1 MKKAVH
7 FGAGNIGRGFIGSL
21 LYKSDYDI
29 YFVDIFK
36 ELVDNI
42 NKYQSY
48 NIFILGSDIKKEE
61 VNGVK
66 AIHID
71 DEENLLKAIEDAD
84 VITTSVGVN
93 NLYSIGEKL
102 AYYLNKRLGISDKPL
117 NIMACENA
125 LFATNILKES
135 IYKNSNDNVK
145 KYLDEKVGFPNTA
158 VDRIVPNVD
167 IEKETPIDV
176 AVEEFFEWDIE
187 KNAVVGEL
195 NIKGCELVDDLEPYI
210 ERKLFLLNGSHATTA
225 YLGYLKGY
233 KYIHE
238 AIEDDTINKIVR
250 NLQLEASLGLNF
262 KHKIDMEKLKEYS
275 DKVIE
280 RFRNPYLKDEVVRV
294 GRDPVRKLSNGDR
307 LVSPAKLCLEAGMMP
322 LNIVYGIA
330 AGFAFDYADDPK
342 AMEIQESISTLGL
355 QETVEKVT
363 GLKDETILIDKIVK
377 KYEELKAGEIK

>member
-21 LYKSDYDI
+21 LYKSGYDI
-29 YFVDIFK
+29 YFVDVFK

-42 NKYQSY
+42 NKFKSY
-48 NIFILGSDIKKEE
+48 NIFILGNDIKRE
-61 VNGVK
+61 VVDGVK

-93 NLYSIGEKL
+93 NLYGIGEKL
-102 AYYLNKRLGISDKPL
+102 AYYLEKRFEKNDLPL
-117 NIMACENA
+117 DIMACENA
-125 LFATNILKES
+125 LFATNILKDS
-135 IYKNSNDNVK
+135 IYENSSETLK

-187 KNAVVGEL
+187 KDAVKGDFD
-195 NIKGCELVDDLEPYI
+195 IKGCELVDDLEPYI

-238 AIEDDTINKIVR
+238 AILDDTIDKIVR
-250 NLQLEASLGLNF
+250 NLQLEASFGLNN
-262 KHKIDMEKLKEYS
+262 KHKIGMDKLKEYS

-280 RFRNPYLKDEVVRV
+280 RFKNPHLKDEVVRV

-307 LVSPAKLCLEAGMMP
+307 LVSPAKLSFETGLMP
-322 LNIVYGIA
+322 ENILYGIA
-330 AGFAFDYADDPK
+330 AGFAFDYKDDPK
-342 AMEIQESISTLGL
+342 AMEIQESISNLGL
-355 QETVEKVT
+355 EDTVKKVT
-363 GLKDETILIDKIVK
+363 GLDETILIDKIVK
-377 KYEELKAGEIK
+377 KYKELKSGKIK

>member
-21 LYKSDYDI
+21 LYKSGYDI
-29 YFVDIFK
+29 YFVDVFK
-36 ELVDNI
+36 KLVDNI
-42 NKYQSY
+42 NKFKSY
-48 NIFILGSDIKKEE
+48 NIFILGNDIKKE
-61 VNGVK
+61 VVDGVK

-71 DEENLLKAIEDAD
+71 DEGNLLKAIEDAD

-93 NLYSIGEKL
+93 NLYGIGERL
-102 AYYLNKRLGISDKPL
+102 AYYLERRFEKNDLPL
-117 NIMACENA
+117 DIMACENA
-125 LFATNILKES
+125 LFATNILRDS
-135 IYKNSNDNVK
+135 IYKNSSETLK
-145 KYLDEKVGFPNTA
+145 EYLDEKVGFPNTA

-187 KNAVVGEL
+187 KNAVKGDFD
-195 NIKGCELVDDLEPYI
+195 IKGCELVDDLEPYI

-238 AIEDDTINKIVR
+238 AILDETIDKIVR
-250 NLQLEASLGLNF
+250 NLQLEASFGLNN
-262 KHKIDMEKLKEYS
+262 KHKIGMDKLKEYS

-280 RFRNPYLKDEVVRV
+280 RFKNPHLKDEVVRV

-307 LVSPAKLCLEAGMMP
+307 LVSPAKLCLETGMMP
-322 LNIVYGIA
+322 ENILYGIA
-330 AGFAFDYADDPK
+330 AGFAFDYKDDPK

-355 QETVEKVT
+355 EETVKKVT
-363 GLKDETILIDKIVK
+363 GLNENILIDKIVK
-377 KYEELKAGEIK
+377 KYNELKFGKIK

>member
-21 LYKSDYDI
+21 LYKSGYDI
-29 YFVDIFK
+29 YFVDVFK

-42 NKYQSY
+42 NKFKSY
-48 NIFILGSDIKKEE
+48 NIFILGNDIKRE
-61 VNGVK
+61 VVDGVK

-71 DEENLLKAIEDAD
+71 DEENLLKVIEDAD

-93 NLYSIGEKL
+93 NLYGIGEKL
-102 AYYLNKRLGISDKPL
+102 AYYLEKRFEKNDLPL
-117 NIMACENA
+117 DIMACENA
-125 LFATNILKES
+125 LFATNILKDS
-135 IYKNSNDNVK
+135 IYKNSSETLK

-187 KNAVVGEL
+187 KDAVKGDFD
-195 NIKGCELVDDLEPYI
+195 IKGCELVDDLEPYI

-238 AIEDDTINKIVR
+238 AILDDTIDKIVR
-250 NLQLEASLGLNF
+250 NLQLEASFGLNN
-262 KHKIDMEKLKEYS
+262 KHKIGMDKLKEYS

-280 RFRNPYLKDEVVRV
+280 RFKNPHLKDEVVRV

-307 LVSPAKLCLEAGMMP
+307 LVSPAKLSFETGLMP
-322 LNIVYGIA
+322 ENILYGIA
-330 AGFAFDYADDPK
+330 AGFAFDYKDDPK
-342 AMEIQESISTLGL
+342 AMEIQESISNLGL
-355 QETVEKVT
+355 EETVKKVT
-363 GLKDETILIDKIVK
+363 GLDETILIDKIVK
-377 KYEELKAGEIK
+377 KYKELKSGKIK

>member
-21 LYKSDYDI
+21 LYKSGYDI
-29 YFVDIFK
+29 YFVDVFK

-42 NKYQSY
+42 NKFKSY
-48 NIFILGSDIKKEE
+48 NIFILGNDIKKE
-61 VNGVK
+61 VVDGVK

-71 DEENLLKAIEDAD
+71 DEENLLKAIADAD

-93 NLYSIGEKL
+93 NLYGIGEKL
-102 AYYLNKRLGISDKPL
+102 AYYLERRFEKNDLPL
-117 NIMACENA
+117 DIMACENA
-125 LFATNILKES
+125 LFATNILRDS
-135 IYKNSNDNVK
+135 IYNNSSENLK
-145 KYLDEKVGFPNTA
+145 AYLDEKVGFPNTA

-187 KNAVVGEL
+187 KDAVKGDFD
-195 NIKGCELVDDLEPYI
+195 IKGCELVDDLEPYI

-238 AIEDDTINKIVR
+238 AILDDTIDKIVR
-250 NLQLEASLGLNF
+250 NLQLEASFGLNN
-262 KHKIDMEKLKEYS
+262 KHKIGMDKLKEYS

-280 RFRNPYLKDEVVRV
+280 RFKNPHLKDEVVRV

-307 LVSPAKLCLEAGMMP
+307 LVSPAKLSFETGLMP
-322 LNIVYGIA
+322 ENILYGIA
-330 AGFAFDYADDPK
+330 AGFAFDYKDDPK
-342 AMEIQESISTLGL
+342 AMEIQESISTLGIE
-355 QETVEKVT
+355 ETVKKVT
-363 GLKDETILIDKIVK
+363 GLNETILIDKIVK
-377 KYEELKAGEIK
+377 KYKELKSGKIK

>member
-21 LYKSDYDI
+21 LYKSGYDI
-29 YFVDIFK
+29 YFVDVFK

-42 NKYQSY
+42 NKFKSY
-48 NIFILGSDIKKEE
+48 NIFILGNDIKKE
-61 VNGVK
+61 VVDGVK

-93 NLYSIGEKL
+93 NLYGIGEKL
-102 AYYLNKRLGISDKPL
+102 AYYLERRFEKNDLPL
-117 NIMACENA
+117 DIMACENA
-125 LFATNILKES
+125 LFATNILRDS
-135 IYKNSNDNVK
+135 IYNNSSENLK
-145 KYLDEKVGFPNTA
+145 AYLDEKVGFPNTA

-187 KNAVVGEL
+187 KDAVKGDFD
-195 NIKGCELVDDLEPYI
+195 IKGCELVDDLEPYI

-238 AIEDDTINKIVR
+238 AILDDTIDKIVR
-250 NLQLEASLGLNF
+250 NLQLEASFGLNN
-262 KHKIDMEKLKEYS
+262 KHKIGMDKLKEYS

-280 RFRNPYLKDEVVRV
+280 RFKNPHLKDEVVRV

-307 LVSPAKLCLEAGMMP
+307 LVSPAKLSFETGLMP
-322 LNIVYGIA
+322 ENILYGIA
-330 AGFAFDYADDPK
+330 AGFAFDYKDDPK
-342 AMEIQESISTLGL
+342 AMEIQESISTLGIE
-355 QETVEKVT
+355 ETVKKVT
-363 GLKDETILIDKIVK
+363 GLNETILIDKIVK
-377 KYEELKAGEIK
+377 KYKELKSGKIK

>member
-21 LYKSDYDI
+21 LYKSGYDI
-29 YFVDIFK
+29 YFVDVFK

-42 NKYQSY
+42 NKFKSY
-48 NIFILGSDIKKEE
+48 NIFILGNDIKKE
-61 VNGVK
+61 VVDGVK

-71 DEENLLKAIEDAD
+71 DEKNLLKAIEDAD

-93 NLYSIGEKL
+93 NLYGIGEKL
-102 AYYLNKRLGISDKPL
+102 AYYLERRFEKNDLPL
-117 NIMACENA
+117 DIMACENA
-125 LFATNILKES
+125 LFATNILRDS
-135 IYKNSNDNVK
+135 IYKNSSETLK
-145 KYLDEKVGFPNTA
+145 AYLDEKIGFPNTA

-187 KNAVVGEL
+187 KDAVKGDFD
-195 NIKGCELVDDLEPYI
+195 IKGCELVDDLEPYI

-238 AIEDDTINKIVR
+238 AILDETIDKIVK
-250 NLQLEASLGLNF
+250 NLQLEASFGLNN
-262 KHKIDMEKLKEYS
+262 KHKIGIDKLKEYS

-280 RFRNPYLKDEVVRV
+280 RFKNPHLKDEVVRV

-307 LVSPAKLCLEAGMMP
+307 LVSPAKLSFETGLMP
-322 LNIVYGIA
+322 ENILYGIA
-330 AGFAFDYADDPK
+330 AGFAFDYKDDPK

-355 QETVEKVT
+355 EETVKKVT
-363 GLKDETILIDKIVK
+363 GLDETILIDKIVK
-377 KYEELKAGEIK
+377 KYKELKSGKIK

>member
-21 LYKSDYDI
+21 LYKSGYDI
-29 YFVDIFK
+29 YFVDVFK

-42 NKYQSY
+42 NKFKSY
-48 NIFILGSDIKKEE
+48 NIFILGNDIKKE
-61 VNGVK
+61 VVDGVK

-71 DEENLLKAIEDAD
+71 DEKNLLKAIEDAD

-93 NLYSIGEKL
+93 NLYGIGEKL
-102 AYYLNKRLGISDKPL
+102 AYYLERRFEKNDLPL
-117 NIMACENA
+117 DIMACENA
-125 LFATNILKES
+125 LFATNILRDS
-135 IYKNSNDNVK
+135 IYKNSSETLK
-145 KYLDEKVGFPNTA
+145 AYLYEKIGFPNTA

-187 KNAVVGEL
+187 KDAVKGDFD
-195 NIKGCELVDDLEPYI
+195 IKGCELVDDLEPYI

-238 AIEDDTINKIVR
+238 AILDDTIDKIVR
-250 NLQLEASLGLNF
+250 NLQLEASFGLNN
-262 KHKIDMEKLKEYS
+262 KHKIGMDKLKEYS

-280 RFRNPYLKDEVVRV
+280 RFKNPHLKDEVVRV

-307 LVSPAKLCLEAGMMP
+307 LVSPVKLSFETGLMP
-322 LNIVYGIA
+322 ENILYGIA
-330 AGFAFDYADDPK
+330 AGFAFDYKDDPK

-355 QETVEKVT
+355 EETVKKVT
-363 GLKDETILIDKIVK
+363 GLDETILIDKIVK
-377 KYEELKAGEIK
+377 KYKELKSGKIK

>member
-21 LYKSDYDI
+21 LYKSGYDI
-29 YFVDIFK
+29 YFVDVFK

-42 NKYQSY
+42 NKFKSY
-48 NIFILGSDIKKEE
+48 NIFILGNDIKKE
-61 VNGVK
+61 VVDGVK

-71 DEENLLKAIEDAD
+71 DEENLLKAIADAD

-93 NLYSIGEKL
+93 NLYGIGEKL
-102 AYYLNKRLGISDKPL
+102 AYYLERRFEKNDLPL
-117 NIMACENA
+117 DIMACENA
-125 LFATNILKES
+125 LFATNILRDS
-135 IYKNSNDNVK
+135 IYKNSSETLK
-145 KYLDEKVGFPNTA
+145 AYLDEKVGFPNTA

-187 KNAVVGEL
+187 KDAVKGDFD
-195 NIKGCELVDDLEPYI
+195 IKGCELVDDLEPYI

-238 AIEDDTINKIVR
+238 AILDDTIDKIVR
-250 NLQLEASLGLNF
+250 NLQLEASFGLNN
-262 KHKIDMEKLKEYS
+262 KHKIEMDKLKEYS

-280 RFRNPYLKDEVVRV
+280 RFKNPHLKDEVVRV

-307 LVSPAKLCLEAGMMP
+307 LVSPAKLSFETGLMP
-322 LNIVYGIA
+322 ENILYGIA
-330 AGFAFDYADDPK
+330 AGFAFDYKDDPK
-342 AMEIQESISTLGL
+342 AMEIQESINTLGL
-355 QETVEKVT
+355 EETVKKVT
-363 GLKDETILIDKIVK
+363 GLDETILIDKIVK
-377 KYEELKAGEIK
+377 KYKELKSGKIK

>member
-21 LYKSDYDI
+21 LYKSGYDI
-29 YFVDIFK
+29 YFVDVFK

-42 NKYQSY
+42 NKFKSY
-48 NIFILGSDIKKEE
+48 NIFILGNDIKKE
-61 VNGVK
+61 VVDGVK

-93 NLYSIGEKL
+93 NLYGIGEKL
-102 AYYLNKRLGISDKPL
+102 AYYLERRFEKNDLPL
-117 NIMACENA
+117 DIMACENA
-125 LFATNILKES
+125 LFATNILRDS
-135 IYKNSNDNVK
+135 IYKNSSENLK
-145 KYLDEKVGFPNTA
+145 AYLDEKVGFPNTA

-187 KNAVVGEL
+187 KDAVKGDFD
-195 NIKGCELVDDLEPYI
+195 IKGCELVDDLEPYI

-238 AIEDDTINKIVR
+238 AILDDTIDKIVR
-250 NLQLEASLGLNF
+250 NLQLEASFGLNN
-262 KHKIDMEKLKEYS
+262 KHKIGMDKLREYS

-280 RFRNPYLKDEVVRV
+280 RFKNPHLKDEVVRV

-307 LVSPAKLCLEAGMMP
+307 LVSPVKLSFETGLMP
-322 LNIVYGIA
+322 ENILYGIA
-330 AGFAFDYADDPK
+330 AGFAFDYKDDPK
-342 AMEIQESISTLGL
+342 AMEIQESINTLGIE
-355 QETVEKVT
+355 ETVKKVT
-363 GLKDETILIDKIVK
+363 GLDETILIDKIVK
-377 KYEELKAGEIK
+377 KYKELKSGKIK

>member
-1 MKKAVH
+1 MMKKAVH

-21 LYKSDYDI
+21 LYKSGYDI
-29 YFVDIFK
+29 YFVDVFK

-42 NKYQSY
+42 NKFKSY
-48 NIFILGSDIKKEE
+48 NIFILGNDIKRE
-61 VNGVK
+61 VVDGVK

-93 NLYSIGEKL
+93 NLYGIGEKL
-102 AYYLNKRLGISDKPL
+102 AYYLEKRFEKNDLPL
-117 NIMACENA
+117 DIMACENA
-125 LFATNILKES
+125 LFATNILKDS
-135 IYKNSNDNVK
+135 IYKNSSETLK

-187 KNAVVGEL
+187 KDAVKGDFD
-195 NIKGCELVDDLEPYI
+195 IKGCELVDDLEPYI

-238 AIEDDTINKIVR
+238 AILDETIDKIVR
-250 NLQLEASLGLNF
+250 NLQLEASFGLNN
-262 KHKIDMEKLKEYS
+262 KHKIGMDKLKEYS

-280 RFRNPYLKDEVVRV
+280 RFKNPHLKDEVVRV

-307 LVSPAKLCLEAGMMP
+307 LVSPAKLSFETGLMP
-322 LNIVYGIA
+322 ENILYGIA
-330 AGFAFDYADDPK
+330 AGFAFDYKDDPK
-342 AMEIQESISTLGL
+342 AMEIQESISNLGIE
-355 QETVEKVT
+355 ETVKKVT
-363 GLKDETILIDKIVK
+363 GLDETILIDKIVK
-377 KYEELKAGEIK
+377 KYKELKSGKIK

>member
-21 LYKSDYDI
+21 LYKSGYDI
-29 YFVDIFK
+29 YFVDVFK

-42 NKYQSY
+42 NKFKSY
-48 NIFILGSDIKKEE
+48 NIFILGNDIKKE
-61 VNGVK
+61 VVDGIK

-93 NLYSIGEKL
+93 NLYGIGEKL
-102 AYYLNKRLGISDKPL
+102 AYYLERRFEKNDLPL
-117 NIMACENA
+117 DVMACENA
-125 LFATNILKES
+125 LFATNILRDS
-135 IYKNSNDNVK
+135 IYKNSSETLK
-145 KYLDEKVGFPNTA
+145 AYLDEKVGFPNTA

-187 KNAVVGEL
+187 KDAVKGDFD
-195 NIKGCELVDDLEPYI
+195 IKGCELVDDLEPYI

-238 AIEDDTINKIVR
+238 AILDDTIDKIVR
-250 NLQLEASLGLNF
+250 NLQLEASFGLNN
-262 KHKIDMEKLKEYS
+262 KHKIGMDKLKEYS

-280 RFRNPYLKDEVVRV
+280 RFKNPHLKDEVVRV

-307 LVSPAKLCLEAGMMP
+307 LVSPAKLSFETGLMP
-322 LNIVYGIA
+322 ENILYGIA
-330 AGFAFDYADDPK
+330 AGFAFDYKDDPK
-342 AMEIQESISTLGL
+342 AIEIQESISTLGL
-355 QETVEKVT
+355 QETVKKVT
-363 GLKDETILIDKIVK
+363 GLNETILIDKIVK
-377 KYEELKAGEIK
+377 KYKELKSGKIE

>member
-21 LYKSDYDI
+21 LYKSGYDI
-29 YFVDIFK
+29 YFVDVFK

-42 NKYQSY
+42 NKFKSY
-48 NIFILGSDIKKEE
+48 NIFILGNDIKKE
-61 VNGVK
+61 VVDGVK

-71 DEENLLKAIEDAD
+71 DEENLLKAIADAD

-93 NLYSIGEKL
+93 NLYGIGEKL
-102 AYYLNKRLGISDKPL
+102 AYYLERRFEKNDLPL
-117 NIMACENA
+117 DIMACENA
-125 LFATNILKES
+125 LFATNILRDS
-135 IYKNSNDNVK
+135 IYKNSSETLK
-145 KYLDEKVGFPNTA
+145 AYLDEKVGFPNTA

-187 KNAVVGEL
+187 KDAVKGDFD
-195 NIKGCELVDDLEPYI
+195 IKGCELVDDLEPYI

-238 AIEDDTINKIVR
+238 AILDDTIDKIVR
-250 NLQLEASLGLNF
+250 NLQLEASFGLNN
-262 KHKIDMEKLKEYS
+262 KHKIGMDKLKEYS

-280 RFRNPYLKDEVVRV
+280 RFKNPHLKDEVVRV

-307 LVSPAKLCLEAGMMP
+307 LVSPAKLSFETGLMP
-322 LNIVYGIA
+322 ENILYGIA
-330 AGFAFDYADDPK
+330 AGFAFDYKDDPK
-342 AMEIQESISTLGL
+342 AMEIQESINTLGL
-355 QETVEKVT
+355 EETVKKVT
-363 GLKDETILIDKIVK
+363 GLDETILIDKIVK
-377 KYEELKAGEIK
+377 KYKELKSGKIK

>member
-21 LYKSDYDI
+21 LYKSGYDI
-29 YFVDIFK
+29 YFVDVFK

-42 NKYQSY
+42 NKFKSY
-48 NIFILGSDIKKEE
+48 NIFILGNDIKKE
-61 VNGVK
+61 VVDGVK

-71 DEENLLKAIEDAD
+71 DEENLLKAIADAD

-93 NLYSIGEKL
+93 NLYGIGEKL
-102 AYYLNKRLGISDKPL
+102 AYYLERRFEKNDLPL
-117 NIMACENA
+117 DIMACENA
-125 LFATNILKES
+125 LFATNILRDS
-135 IYKNSNDNVK
+135 IYKNSSEILK
-145 KYLDEKVGFPNTA
+145 AYLDEKVGFPNTA

-187 KNAVVGEL
+187 KDAVKGDFD
-195 NIKGCELVDDLEPYI
+195 IKGCELVDDLEPYI

-238 AIEDDTINKIVR
+238 AILDDTIDKIVR
-250 NLQLEASLGLNF
+250 NLQLEASFGLNN
-262 KHKIDMEKLKEYS
+262 KHKIGMDKLKEYS

-280 RFRNPYLKDEVVRV
+280 RFKNPHLKDEVVRV

-307 LVSPAKLCLEAGMMP
+307 LVSPAKLSFETGLMP
-322 LNIVYGIA
+322 ENILYGIA
-330 AGFAFDYADDPK
+330 AGFAFDYKDDPK
-342 AMEIQESISTLGL
+342 AMEIQESINTLGL
-355 QETVEKVT
+355 EETVKKVT
-363 GLKDETILIDKIVK
+363 GLDETILIDKIVK
-377 KYEELKAGEIK
+377 KYKELKSGKIK